1 MNLCYIFVC
10 LPKIQHGHWKYV
22 VCSFVTCYLIF
33 LFAVTFGMMNSM
45 SYYFTN
51 AVMEAFVNE
60 HTDVHNPDSSFREID
75 GADDW
80 YNVST

>member
-1 MNLCYIFVC
+1 
-10 LPKIQHGHWKYV
+10 
-22 VCSFVTCYLIF
+22 
-33 LFAVTFGMMNSM
+33 MMNSM